1 MEPAQERICIMTKM
15 TIDNIDRQR
24 QYVEKQKSKSKG
36 LGVVFADAFLRGM
49 RDIGYKDPAWA
60 ISELVD
66 NSMQAAASSLSIR
79 FGFSSN
85 NKSKTK
91 PDQIAIC
98 DDGNG
103 MIPEMISYAVRWG
116 GTDREGDRSGF
127 GRYGYGLPSSSVSLA
142 KCYTVYAKAPTST
155 WHAVTVDIDKLA
167 AAAGSFDETQALLIP
182 RPVEPPTWVVKS
194 AKGDDKLQVD
204 TLQSGVVIVL
214 EDLDRLN
221 RLQGWIRCDSLKA
234 KLLQHLGVVYRH
246 FIPEKRIVV
255 DGAVTEAV
263 DPLFLMEHAR
273 LYSENSVLA
282 ERVETR
288 TIEVEAANGQK
299 GKVRLRA
306 SILPPNFPSADP
318 TALKEDFR
326 SRQLNKRYEI
336 MRKYNGLLICRAGRH
351 IDTISPRD
359 GKFQNNDAYIKIEI
373 DFDPVLDEY
382 FSVTTAK
389 QQIVIEEE
397 MWEKLRNSG
406 KSQGDLDN
414 LIKDMRSR
422 WKTMSEE
429 LKARSG
435 NEEAEGGPRPSALA
449 MEETEKFKPVVADP
463 TPSQREEGERN
474 LDEMASIQAKTSGRP
489 KDVVREEIAEKA
501 RAKKWEV
508 EFQAIPEGPFYRPY
522 RLGEQKRV
530 IINTE
535 HPFYSRIYSVAGT
548 SKHAVEVMLFV
559 LAERELESIGDT
571 HLFYKAERQRWSERL
586 RHALSQLVSD
596 ESLADQ
602 SASIAE
608 IMHSP

>member
-1 MEPAQERICIMTKM
+1 MSKM

-24 QYVEKQKSKSKG
+24 KYVETQKSKSKG
-36 LGVVFADAFLRGM
+36 LGIVFADAFLRGM
-49 RDIGYKDPAWA
+49 RDIGYKNPAWA

-66 NSMQAAASSLSIR
+66 NSMQAAASSVSVR
-79 FGFSSN
+79 FGFDAD
-85 NKSKTK
+85 NKSKAK

-103 MIPEMISYAVRWG
+103 MIPEMIGYAVRWG

-142 KCYTVYAKAPTST
+142 KRYTVYAKTST
-155 WHAVTVDIDKLA
+155 SAWHAVTIDIDKLA
-167 AAAGSFDETQALLIP
+167 AAAGDVEETQALLAP
-182 RPVEPPTWVVKS
+182 RPAELPGWVGK
-194 AKGDDKLQVD
+194 AGKGDDKLQID
-204 TLQSGVVIVL
+204 TVSSGIVIVL
-214 EDLDRLN
+214 EDLDRLK
-221 RLQGWIRCDSLKA
+221 RLQGWIRRDSLKA

-255 DGAVTEAV
+255 DGAVADAV

-273 LYSENSVLA
+273 LYRENSVLA

-288 TIEVEAANGQK
+288 TLEVETADGQK

-306 SILPPNFPSADP
+306 SVLPPNFPSLDP
-318 TALKEDFR
+318 NSSKEDSR
-326 SRQLNKRYEI
+326 GRQLNKRHEI
-336 MRKYNGLLICRAGRH
+336 MRDYNGLLICRAGRQ
-351 IDTISPRD
+351 IDTVSPR
-359 GKFQNNDAYIKIEI
+359 GTKFQNNDAYIKIEI

-397 MWEKLRNSG
+397 MWERLRNSG
-406 KSQGDLDN
+406 KTGGDLEN
-414 LIKDMRSR
+414 LIKDMRRR
-422 WKTMSEE
+422 WVTMGEE
-429 LKARSG
+429 LRAKSSNA
-435 NEEAEGGPRPSALA
+435 EAEAGTRPSAQA
-449 MEETEKFKPVVADP
+449 MEETEKFKPTVQDP
-463 TPSQREEGERN
+463 TTAQIEEGERN
-474 LDEMASIQAKTSGRP
+474 LDDAAADQAQASGRP
-489 KDVVREEIAEKA
+489 KEVVREEIAEKV

-530 IINTE
+530 IINIE
-535 HPFYSRIYSVAGT
+535 HPFHSRIYLAAGA

-559 LAERELESIGDT
+559 LAERELESTGDA

-586 RHALSQLVSD
+586 RHALGQLVSD
-596 ESLADQ
+596 ESLAD
-602 SASIAE
+602 SSSSMAE
-608 IMHSP
+608 IMHST

>member
-1 MEPAQERICIMTKM
+1 MSKM
-15 TIDNIDRQR
+15 NIDNIDRQR
-24 QYVEKQKSKSKG
+24 KYVETQKSKSKG

-49 RDIGYKDPAWA
+49 RDIGYKNPAWA

-66 NSMQAAASSLSIR
+66 NSLQAAATAVSIR
-79 FGFSSN
+79 FGFN
-85 NKSKTK
+85 TDNKSKAK

-142 KCYTVYAKAPTST
+142 KRYTVYAKAANNG

-167 AAAGSFDETQALLIP
+167 AAAGDFDETQALLAP
-182 RPVEPPTWVVKS
+182 RAAEPPAWVGKA
-194 AKGDDKLQVD
+194 AKGEDKLDVA
-204 TLQSGVVIVL
+204 TLPSGVVIVL

-221 RLQGWIRCDSLKA
+221 RLQGWIRVESLKA
-234 KLLQHLGVVYRH
+234 KVLQQLGVVYRH

-255 DGAVTEAV
+255 DGTLTDAV

-273 LYSENSVLA
+273 LYKENSVLA

-288 TIEVEAANGQK
+288 TLEVETSAGQK
-299 GKVRLRA
+299 GTVRLRA
-306 SILPPNFPSADP
+306 SVLPPNFPSLDP
-318 TALKEDFR
+318 SSFKEDSR
-326 SRQLNKRYEI
+326 GRQLNKRHEI
-336 MRKYNGLLICRAGRH
+336 MRDYNGLLICRAGRQ
-351 IDTISPRD
+351 IDTISPR
-359 GKFQNNDAYIKIEI
+359 GTKFQNNDAYIKIEI

-382 FSVTTAK
+382 FNVTTAK
-389 QQIVIEEE
+389 QQIVIEDE

-406 KSQGDLDN
+406 KNGGDLAN
-414 LIKDMRSR
+414 LIRDMRRR
-422 WKTMSEE
+422 WATMTEDLSA
-429 LKARSG
+429 KSSNA
-435 NEEAEGGPRPSALA
+435 EAEAGPRPSAQA
-449 MEETEKFKPVVADP
+449 MEETEKFKPTAPDP

-474 LDEMASIQAKTSGRP
+474 LDEAAANQAQASGRP
-489 KDVVREEIAEKA
+489 KEVVREEIVEKA
-501 RAKKWEV
+501 RTKKWEV

-535 HPFYSRIYSVAGT
+535 HPFYSRIYQATGT

-559 LAERELESIGDT
+559 LAERELESTGDA

-586 RHALSQLVSD
+586 RHALGQLVSD
-596 ESLADQ
+596 ERLADQ
-602 SASIAE
+602 SSSMAE
-608 IMHSP
+608 IMHSL